1 MLFAVMALS
10 SCATL
15 LSKKQTVTVTSDVD
29 GAQVYKGKKFVGVTP
44 LTFQTKSAKSTFTV
58 TKEGYEPQTINTS
71 VAIRWNTLWNWL
83 NGFYPGW
90 LIDLAAGSTQKYTKT
105 DYFVSL
111 KDASINDEYNKENQ
125 HQYNTIAF
133 EQVAGIMIDAAAA
146 GIAEGQQRQA
156 EINQQKAEKEAQLRA
171 ERQARIAQN
180 NQQLAELKATSTR
193 KVDNSISTRSN
204 TISQSSYSDL
214 LTSDA
219 TWNTQV
225 QLMVQQYGIEKT
237 REMVKQMRESDY
249 QQSVQIGKNTPAFV
263 SSNDRVI
270 SAVNSNRVQVKIK
283 VRGDVIVAYSTGLDP
298 MTQQQ
303 QWTPSIPHA
312 NIHKTG
318 AGTHYTGDLARE
330 FSYTA
335 SVGNM
340 QIYFD
345 L

>member
-1 MLFAVMALS
+1 MKKKNFFSILVMLFAVMALS
-10 SCATL
+10 GCATL

-29 GAQVYKGKKFVGVTP
+29 GAQVYKGKKFVGITP

-133 EQVAGIMIDAAAA
+133 EQVAGILVDAAAA

-171 ERQARIAQN
+171 EQQARIAQN

-193 KVDNSISTRSN
+193 KVDNSVSTRSN
-204 TISQSSYSDL
+204 TNSQGSYSDADVYL
-214 LTSDA
+214 LARLIYGEARGESYVG
-219 TWNTQV
+219 QV
-225 QLMVQQYGIEKT
+225 AVGAVVLNRVASSKFPSTVSGVI
-237 REMVKQMRESDY
+237 Y
-249 QQSVQIGKNTPAFV
+249 QQGAFDAVEDGQINLQPSQECYNAARDAMNGWDPSGGALYYFNPATATNKWIWSRPMTLTIGKHRFC
-263 SSNDRVI
+263 
-270 SAVNSNRVQVKIK
+270 K
-283 VRGDVIVAYSTGLDP
+283 
-298 MTQQQ
+298 
-303 QWTPSIPHA
+303 
-312 NIHKTG
+312 
-318 AGTHYTGDLARE
+318 
-330 FSYTA
+330 
-335 SVGNM
+335 
-340 QIYFD
+340 
-345 L
+345 